1 VLRQTI
7 VGISG
12 RREHLI
18 AFGRAC
24 CNPKAT
30 SGLQRRTEGELFA
43 PIFSRNMESIH
54 LECRWSNRR
63 SLLAAAEM
71 ASGRGLIDL
80 RLGSERALRKGGLK
94 ATGDQSRNPQLRL
107 LRSMRTASC
116 VAVGPFDCN
125 CLRARMKSSAS
136 RAAVMTPAALYNAAT
151 KYDDRSGRKLCKFS
165 SSSANSDRA
174 VPIMSGR
181 GQASKNIH
189 VNTK

>member
-1 VLRQTI
+1 
-7 VGISG
+7 
-12 RREHLI
+12 
-18 AFGRAC
+18 
-24 CNPKAT
+24 
-30 SGLQRRTEGELFA
+30 
-43 PIFSRNMESIH
+43 MDWIH

-71 ASGRGLIDL
+71 ASSGRGLIDL
-80 RLGSERALRKGGLK
+80 RHGSERALRNGWLK

-107 LRSMRTASC
+107 LRLSRTASC
-116 VAVGPFDCN
+116 VAVDPFDCN
-125 CLRARMKSSAS
+125 CLLARMKSSAS

-165 SSSANSDRA
+165 SSSAKSDRA